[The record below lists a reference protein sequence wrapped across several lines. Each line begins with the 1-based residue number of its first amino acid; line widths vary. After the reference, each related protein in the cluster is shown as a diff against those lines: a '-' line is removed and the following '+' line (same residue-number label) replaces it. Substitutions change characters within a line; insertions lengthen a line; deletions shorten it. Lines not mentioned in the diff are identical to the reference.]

1 VEFVIRLR
9 NGRATPMA
17 ILVEPWGD
25 QHVIAPGKTVQVVA
39 TGPVATP
46 SLEIEHADD
55 RIVVYGWSG
64 SRVAVIPDE
73 GAA

>member
-1 VEFVIRLR
+1 VEYVIRIR
-9 NGRATPMA
+9 NGRGVPMT
-17 ILVEPWGD
+17 IVVEPWGD
-25 QHVIAPGKTVQVVA
+25 RHAIAAGAAVQVVA
-39 TGPVATP
+39 TGPLATP

-73 GAA
+73 DR